1 MRQFLKANGVRHLT
15 AAPYHPATN
24 GLAER
29 AVQTCKAA
37 LKKMSSGTL
46 ETKIQ
51 RFLFNYRITPQGTT
65 GLPPAQLLMGRQLR
79 SRLDL
84 VVPNVAKR
92 VQHAQVTQKEHHDAH
107 SKARQFIIGD
117 HILARN
123 YAGSP
128 QWLPGCVTSVLGPV
142 SYEITLEDGRR
153 WRRHQDQ
160 LQLLKAIRTE
170 NSSDHD
176 SDFDLDL
183 PQETVDATESPSHSM
198 DSGLPEAEPVVRRST
213 RVRHPPDRLT
223 Y

>member
-1 MRQFLKANGVRHLT
+1 
-15 AAPYHPATN
+15 
-24 GLAER
+24 
-29 AVQTCKAA
+29 
-37 LKKMSSGTL
+37 MSSGTL

-51 RFLFNYRITPQGTT
+51 RYLFNYRIMPQGTT

-160 LQLLKAIRTE
+160 LQLLKAIGTE

-183 PQETVDATESPSHSM
+183 PQETADATESPSHSM

>member
-51 RFLFNYRITPQGTT
+51 RFLFNYRIMPQGTT
-65 GLPPAQLLMGRQLR
+65 GLPPAQLLMCRQLR

-84 VVPNVAKR
+84 VAPNVAKQ
-92 VQHAQVTQKEHHDAH
+92 VQHAQVTQKEHRDAH

-128 QWLPGCVTSVLGPV
+128 QWLPGCVTSRLPWRMVEGGEDTETSCSYLKLLEQRTVLTM
-142 SYEITLEDGRR
+142 ILIWTLTCHKKLRM
-153 WRRHQDQ
+153 Q
-160 LQLLKAIRTE
+160 LNHHLTVWIVVYQKQ
-170 NSSDHD
+170 SQW
-176 SDFDLDL
+176 FDDL
-183 PQETVDATESPSHSM
+183 PGSETLQTD
-198 DSGLPEAEPVVRRST
+198 
-213 RVRHPPDRLT
+213 
-223 Y
+223 